1 MLEIMSF
8 LQGAEFGTWLT
19 AITAVISVATGI
31 TALTPTK
38 HDDKTIGIVLA
49 GLNFLAGNF
58 GKNKNADDKSA

>member
-8 LQGAEFGTWLT
+8 LQGAEFGTWLA
-19 AITAVISVATGI
+19 AITAVISAATGI

-49 GLNFLAGNF
+49 LPLIHF
-58 GKNKNADDKSA
+58 

>member
-19 AITAVISVATGI
+19 VITAVISAATGI